1 MKLTLPTDSAA
12 PDELAYTLLD
22 MAPTGFMLL
31 RPVFGADGESIS
43 DVVYEYLN
51 PVAQR
56 KMLLPAQPT
65 KSFRTLYPED
75 ERLFAFYRDAYLAGE
90 RAQYEG
96 TRQVAGLLFVFH
108 LVAQRQGPRLVVSF
122 TTTADHPI
130 EAVAEAL
137 HASLAREQAARQQAE
152 RQQQDIYRLFEQAPV
167 AISLLRGPQYVVELI
182 NEFNATLLGT
192 TREKL
197 LGQPLMKALPV
208 LQGQGFDL
216 VLQRVLEG
224 ESLVFREVL
233 IVLDRAHLGRPD
245 RGYYHVTYQ
254 PWRAEGEEIIGAIAV
269 AIEVTDQVLARQQLE
284 HLNQELEARVQERT
298 QQAHAAQA
306 EAERQRGRLAQ
317 LIAEAPAAICVLSG
331 PEFVY
336 ELVNPRYQALFADRL
351 LAGLPILTALPEWAG
366 QPVWH
371 GLREVYE
378 TGRTHMEDSTLVTVI
393 RPDGVVEERYFNY
406 IEQARYN
413 QQGEIDGVY
422 VFNYEITEQV
432 LARQQVQRLNQ
443 RLTAAN
449 HELYAAN
456 KQLTRTNVDLDNFI
470 YTASH
475 DLKAPITNIE
485 GLLYLLKK
493 ALPVAVRS
501 NELVA
506 SVLDRMH
513 GSVERFTRTIGHLT
527 DVTKLQTEFA
537 QPAET
542 LVLAAIVEDVHQDL
556 LPQLTAAGGQLAV
569 EVADCQPRVFSE
581 KNLRSILYNLLSN
594 ALKYRHPSRP
604 PQIHVS
610 CAAEGDQ
617 LVLKVRDN
625 GLGVSEWQQ
634 ARLFQL
640 FQRLHTHVE
649 GSGLGLYMVKKI
661 VENAGG
667 TIEVQSQVNV
677 GTTFTIRFPA

>member
-1 MKLTLPTDSAA
+1 MEPTLPTDSAA

-22 MAPTGFMLL
+22 MAPTAFMLL
-31 RPVFGADGESIS
+31 RPVFGADGETII

-51 PVAQR
+51 SVAQR
-56 KMLLPAQPT
+56 KTLLSAQPAE
-65 KSFRTLYPED
+65 SLRTLYPED
-75 ERLFAFYRDAYLAGE
+75 EHLFAFYREAYLSGE

-96 TRQVAGLLFVFH
+96 TRQVAGLLFNFY

-122 TTTADHPI
+122 TNATDHPI

-152 RQQQDIYRLFEQAPV
+152 RQQQDIHRFFEQAPV
-167 AISLLRGPQYVVELI
+167 AISLLRGPQHVVELI
-182 NEFNATLLGT
+182 NELNATLLGS

-197 LGQPLMKALPV
+197 LGQPILEALPV
-208 LQGQGFDL
+208 LEGQGFDL
-216 VLQRVLEG
+216 VLQRVLQG
-224 ESLVFREVL
+224 ETFVFREVL
-233 IVLDRAHLGRPD
+233 VVLDRAHLGLPD

-254 PWRAEGEEIIGAIAV
+254 PWRAEGGEIIGAIAA

-284 HLNQELEARVQERT
+284 QLNQELEVRVQERS
-298 QQAHAAQA
+298 QQALAAQM
-306 EAERQRGRLAQ
+306 EAERQRTRLAQ
-317 LIAEAPAAICVLSG
+317 LIADAPIAICVLSG
-331 PEFVY
+331 PDFVF
-336 ELVNPRYQALFADRL
+336 ELVNPHYQALFAGRTKPGLTL
-351 LAGLPILTALPEWAG
+351 LEAVPEFEG
-366 QPVWH
+366 HPVWY
-371 GLREVYE
+371 GLQEVYH
-378 TGRTHMEDSTLVTVI
+378 TGRTHKKEATLVPVA
-393 RPDGVVEERYFNY
+393 RPDGVVEERYFTY
-406 IEQARYN
+406 TEQVRYN
-413 QQGEIDGVY
+413 KLGQIDGVF
-422 VFNYEITEQV
+422 VFAYEVTDHV
-432 LARQQVQRLNQ
+432 LAREQVQRLNQ
-443 RLTAAN
+443 KLTAAN
-449 HELYAAN
+449 QELCAAN
-456 KQLTRTNVDLDNFI
+456 KQLMRTNVDLDNFI

-485 GLLYLLKK
+485 GLLHLLKK

-506 SVLDRMH
+506 SVLDRMY
-513 GSVERFTRTIGHLT
+513 GSVERFTRTISHLT
-527 DVTKLQTEFA
+527 DVTKLQNEFA

-542 LVLAAIVEDVHQDL
+542 LVLADIVEDVRQDL
-556 LPQLTAAGGQLAV
+556 LPQLIAAGAQFTV
-569 EVADCQPRVFSE
+569 DVDNCQPRVFSE

-594 ALKYRHPSRP
+594 ALKYRHPSRS

-610 CAAEGDQ
+610 CATDGDQ

-661 VENAGG
+661 VENASG
-667 TIEVQSQVNV
+667 TIEVQSQVDV